1 VVAKSAPD
9 VLPLSFLASVNGKC
23 NDGMLGNASIGVDPG
38 SLGKR
43 YWRLA

>member
-1 VVAKSAPD
+1 MVAKSALD
-9 VLPLSFLASVNGKC
+9 VLPLPFLASIVGKC

-43 YWRLA
+43 Y